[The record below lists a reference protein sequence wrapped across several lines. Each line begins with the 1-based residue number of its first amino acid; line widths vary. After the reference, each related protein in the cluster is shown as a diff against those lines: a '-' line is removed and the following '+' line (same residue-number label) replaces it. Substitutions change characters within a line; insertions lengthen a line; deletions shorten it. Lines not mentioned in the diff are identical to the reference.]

1 MSGEER
7 PAAQRL
13 SAYLVDDEPLAL
25 KRLTRLLEATGRVTI
40 AGSSDDPRAALEFL
54 QRHEAVDVL
63 FLDIEMPELSGFELA
78 ARLERQP
85 LIVFTTAFDRYA
97 LRAFEV
103 NSIDYLLKPIE
114 PAQLE
119 RALAK
124 LERLRGG
131 ERPTAPESADLRA
144 LFSEVQQ
151 ALRSG
156 AEVHATR
163 LASRLGER
171 VRLLD
176 VATITHCVAQ
186 DKLTYAVVDGRRHCV
201 DQSIAELER
210 RLDPRRFVR
219 IHRST
224 LVNLDWV
231 QELDEWAG
239 GGKLLRLKDAA
250 KTELPVARDR
260 VAALKERLGL

>member
-1 MSGEER
+1 MSSEGQAATR
-7 PAAQRL
+7 PLR
-13 SAYLVDDEPLAL
+13 AYLVDDETLAL
-25 KRLTRLLEATGRVTI
+25 KRLTRLLEATGRVTLV
-40 AGSSDDPRAALEFL
+40 GSQDDPRAALELL
-54 QRHEAVDVL
+54 QHNPVDVL
-63 FLDIEMPELSGFELA
+63 FLDIEMPELNGFELA

-114 PAQLE
+114 PAQLD
-119 RALAK
+119 RALTK
-124 LERLRGG
+124 LERLRGSG
-131 ERPTAPESADLRA
+131 NQAAADGAELRA
-144 LFSEVQQ
+144 LFYEVQR
-151 ALRSG
+151 ALHAG
-156 AEVHATR
+156 GEVHATR

-171 VRLLD
+171 VRLLE
-176 VATITHCVAQ
+176 VSTITHFVAQ
-186 DKLTYAVVDGRRHCV
+186 DKLTHAVVEGRRHCV
-201 DQSIAELER
+201 DHSIAELER

-219 IHRST
+219 IHRAT

-231 QELDEWAG
+231 QELDAWIG
-239 GGKLLRLKDAA
+239 GGTLLRLKDAA